1 MKNDD
6 KRLVGQIKNGNPEA
20 ERALI
25 VHFGSRIARKVQYEI
40 GAKNDDWKD
49 VVNEVLLAVLENL
62 RDGSFD
68 PERGAALGSYI
79 YGITRN
85 KIFDYFKFKK
95 KQQQQQAFYDGRD
108 FGVADEF
115 EVEKKELQ
123 NFMKKL
129 LKKLKHKYQ
138 QVLYLRYYEEMSIAE
153 ISEKIGLPPR
163 RVSERLNYA
172 IKLLQKEMEKK
183 NYFSIFPA
191 YFLIII

>member
-1 MKNDD
+1 MKEDE
-6 KRLVGQIKNGNPEA
+6 KKLVERIKQGDPLG
-20 ERALI
+20 ERELLSL
-25 VHFGSRIARKVQYEI
+25 FGSRIARKVQYEI
-40 GAKNDDWKD
+40 GVKNDDWKD
-49 VVNEVLLAVLENL
+49 VVNDVLLAILENL
-62 RDGSFD
+62 REGRFN

-95 KQQQQQAFYDGRD
+95 RQQQQQPFYEGRD

-115 EVEKKELQ
+115 EMEKRELQ
-123 NFMKKL
+123 SFVKNTL
-129 LKKLKHKYQ
+129 QKLKQKYQ
-138 QVLYLRYYEEMSIAE
+138 QVLYLKYYEELNVAE
-153 ISEKIGLPPR
+153 ISEKINLPPR

-183 NYFSIFPA
+183 NYFSIFPV

>member
-6 KRLVGQIKNGNPEA
+6 KKLVGQIKSGNPEA

-115 EVEKKELQ
+115 EMEKKELQ
-123 NFMKKL
+123 NFMKKML
-129 LKKLKHKYQ
+129 RKLKHKYQ